1 MRNLATPLSAA
12 LTIFLVA
19 IFLLAAGLLQLAS
32 APPVQAAD
40 DHADYRNEATPIS
53 TAGGQVSGNIDA
65 SITGIDV
72 DYFSFQAQRG
82 VRYTFI
88 LDLGTVESVNL
99 QVVNSITRGI
109 GSSPGQFAYERT
121 GQRLVD
127 WIARTDETY
136 FIEVSADWDYLT
148 GLVFLGTYTL
158 RISADTSLL
167 DRHGD
172 IRSASTPMAFGN
184 QYQGAI
190 SPWTNQPD
198 IDVGVHGGDDED
210 YFSFQASRGVKY
222 TVDAELGTAT
232 GLTIS
237 VLTSVGE
244 LELSNDG
251 IGISLDWVAPAT
263 RLYHVVVSGT
273 SRVREP
279 VGTYAIKV
287 TADTSLVDRH
297 AERRED
303 ATAISFGNAH
313 QGAISPADDLDFFSF
328 QTKRGVMYRIVIEPG
343 TAEAVEIAVHK
354 PVVGTEVSNSGIG
367 TSLDWLAPADGTYYI
382 VLSAS
387 SQVRNGVGSY
397 TLRVVADNS
406 LIDRHSGSPD
416 DATGINFG
424 SALAGAIS
432 PANDQDFFGF
442 LAKRG
447 VIYTVESALGTA
459 VAVNL
464 SITNSD
470 SRIEASN
477 GGLGSTLEWVAPN
490 DGNYFISVS
499 APSQVANPIGT
510 YTVKLEG
517 DNTLLDRHSETRND
531 ATPVNFGNAT
541 AGAVSP
547 PGDLDYFSFSA
558 ERGVKYGIQVEL
570 GNVKG
575 VSIVVED
582 PDGAVLA
589 ASDGISKDLEWIAP
603 NPGTYYIV
611 ISAPAQLREGIGTYT
626 IKVEADTSLSDRH
639 AETAGGA
646 TQTGFGNA
654 VAGAI
659 SPIDDVD
666 YFSFQG
672 RRGVKYTFDL
682 DYGTTSGVSLTV
694 QEKDPGP
701 DLIASNYGEGTDVTW
716 ISPDNE
722 TYYVVISRSPRL
734 ANPIGTYSLTIRSE
748 FNLEDRHP
756 DIPTWATQIG
766 FGNAIAGAISPAD
779 DYDYFS
785 FPAERDETYILQV
798 NLGTATAVR
807 FEVVNYATGFSKSN
821 YGSGTSLRWTAPIT
835 GAYVLVISAADQAAD
850 PVGTYQVVLT
860 RGGKPIPPPLELK
873 PVPTATPTPVPTAT
887 PQPTPAPVATPVPV
901 ATAVPVAIPAEAI
914 LTVESRTARPGTT
927 VLVPVR
933 LEKAG
938 DISKLEFILNYNPSI
953 VEVVNIYQGSRTST
967 TAFSYNAETP
977 GVIRFGTTAARGV
990 NGDGSAA
997 VVEFRV
1003 IGPSGSSSPITV
1015 TGSTIEDSRG
1025 RIRSINLVPGKLAVD
1040 NPIAGDGNGDGN
1052 ITALDALIA
1061 LRMFVGLAKEDLVM
1075 DINKDGHVTPDDA
1088 RQLLAMAR
1096 QG

>member
-12 LTIFLVA
+12 ITIFLVA
-19 IFLLAAGLLQLAS
+19 IFLSATGLLQLAS
-32 APPVQAAD
+32 APSVQAAD
-40 DHADYRNEATPIS
+40 DHGDYRNEATPIS
-53 TAGGQVSGNIDA
+53 TSGGQVSGNIDA

-88 LDLGTVESVNL
+88 VDLGTVESANL

-136 FIEVSADWDYLT
+136 FIEVSAGWDYLT
-148 GLVFLGTYTL
+148 GQVFLGTYTL

-167 DRHGD
+167 DRYSD
-172 IRSASTPMAFGN
+172 SRSASTPMVFGN

-198 IDVGVHGGDDED
+198 IEVGVHGGDDED

-263 RLYHVVVSGT
+263 RLFHVVVAGT

-279 VGTYAIKV
+279 VGTYAIRV

-297 AERRED
+297 PERREE

-343 TAEAVEIAVHK
+343 TAEAVEIAVQK
-354 PVVGTEVSNSGIG
+354 PVIGTEASNGGIG
-367 TSLDWLAPADGTYYI
+367 TGLDWLAPADGTYYI
-382 VLSAS
+382 ALSAS

-406 LIDRHSGSPD
+406 LIDRHGGSPD

-442 LAKRG
+442 FAKRG
-447 VIYTVESALGTA
+447 VSYTVESTLGSA

-464 SITNSD
+464 SIANSD

-477 GGLGSTLEWVAPN
+477 GGLGSTLEWVAPS
-490 DGNYFISVS
+490 DGNYFVFVS

-510 YTVKLEG
+510 YAVKLEG

-547 PGDLDYFSFSA
+547 PGDQDYFSFSA

-575 VSIVVED
+575 VSIVVEAS
-582 PDGAVLA
+582 DGAVLA
-589 ASDGISKDLEWIAP
+589 ASDGISKNLEWIAP
-603 NPGTYYIV
+603 DPGTYYIV

-654 VAGAI
+654 VTGAI

-722 TYYVVISRSPRL
+722 TYYAVISKSPRL
-734 ANPIGTYSLTIRSE
+734 DNAIGTYSLTIRSE

-756 DIPTWATQIG
+756 DIPAWATQIG
-766 FGNAIAGAISPAD
+766 FGNAIAGSVSPAD

-785 FPAERDETYILQV
+785 FPAERDETYTLQV

-821 YGSGTSLRWTAPIT
+821 FGSGTSLRWTAPDT
-835 GAYVLVISAADQAAD
+835 GAYVLVVSAADQAAD

-873 PVPTATPTPVPTAT
+873 PVPTATPTPMPTAT

-914 LTVESRTARPGTT
+914 LTVESRTARPGAT

-953 VEVVNIYQGSRTST
+953 AEVVNVYQGSRTST

-977 GVIRFGTTAARGV
+977 GVIRFGTAAARGV

-1015 TGSTIEDSRG
+1015 TGSTIGDSRG
-1025 RIRSINLVPGKLAVD
+1025 QIRTINLVPGKLAVD